1 MHIDDRLEGDVRAL
15 STITPQPDR
24 SMMVKL
30 GSSNRAN
37 LRLKARAASTFT
49 KRSRDSKIRYPQ
61 VIICSILYISQQYLA
76 TKI

>member
-1 MHIDDRLEGDVRAL
+1 MHIDDRLEGDVRTL

-24 SMMVKL
+24 SMMIKL
-30 GSSNRAN
+30 GSNRAN

-49 KRSRDSKIRYPQ
+49 KRSRDSKIRYPK